1 MYELPCGDVPDWTVA
16 MGAKTRS
23 FDIME
28 FADKARVSNLFS
40 IRFLFLRFYELIA
53 NENKGSQ
60 ERQDGCWLREDSGR
74 LRYWSGTYQQMSV
87 LSMLL
92 RFLHWR
98 HSIQD

>member
-1 MYELPCGDVPDWTVA
+1 

-60 ERQDGCWLREDSGR
+60 ERQDGCWLS
-74 LRYWSGTYQQMSV
+74 
-87 LSMLL
+87 
-92 RFLHWR
+92 
-98 HSIQD
+98 